1 MNVRIF
7 FRLLAF
13 AGSVFLFL
21 FVPWEMVEP
30 DWFRRTIYYTVEFI
44 IFTTVTELGK
54 HIFQHYY
61 RKRKK
66 LKSNANDNVIEAINN
81 LHYILIFFA
90 VIITGLSFVNLDFLD
105 VITSMSIVAAAIA
118 IISKDYLSN
127 IISGMITVFTK
138 EVEIDDNIQVN
149 HHKGKVKSLTL
160 SKLVLLNDDDDVVYI
175 PNNVLFSSDFINYS
189 KRTIRKTSIDFGL
202 DMEHLKSA
210 EAIETILRKGIQSYA
225 SYIDQNTIYLR
236 IEEIANDHV
245 SFKFQY
251 TLIKPDRDLER
262 EIRRKVKRDILKMI
276 AKP

>member
-7 FRLLAF
+7 FRLIAF
-13 AGSVFLFL
+13 VGSVFLFL
-21 FVPWEMVEP
+21 FLPWELVKP
-30 DWFRRTIYYTVEFI
+30 DWFKRIIYYTLEFV
-44 IFTTVTELGK
+44 IFISVTELAK

-66 LKSNANDNVIEAINN
+66 FKLNTNDNFIEAINN

-90 VIITGLSFVNLDFLD
+90 VVITGLSFVNLKFLD
-105 VITSMSIVAAAIA
+105 VITSLSIVAAAIA

-175 PNNVLFSSDFINYS
+175 PNNLLFSNDFINYS
-189 KRTIRKTSIDFGL
+189 KRTIRKTSIDFELQADKVGAA
-202 DMEHLKSA
+202 DKIEKQLKLS
-210 EAIETILRKGIQSYA
+210 IEEYLP
-225 SYIDQNTIYLR
+225 YINENSIYLR
-236 IEEIANDHV
+236 IEEILHTHV
-245 SFKFQY
+245 AFKFQY
-251 TLIKPDRDLER
+251 TLIKADRDLER
-262 EIRRKVKRDILKMI
+262 EIRRKVKRGILLLLK
-276 AKP
+276 